1 MLFSLKSRHTL
12 CSYQVVVSTLLTHH
26 QRSFTWQRRKLFLFC
41 LAETKRRLRAPLV
54 SFEFFVQSG
63 TYQTSMIYTIC
74 YNVKLAQ
81 QRKFCTLS
89 KKGQSTPP
97 QGTLMALPVIHCQR
111 VGVIIFMA
119 SIPCDEGS
127 SVNLTGD
134 CFRTLP
140 RGYCIPNDA
149 REISQGQEF
158 CTPRPEGQAQFKFW
172 RLGVPYS
179 CSWDIQRL
187 ESI

>member
-1 MLFSLKSRHTL
+1 MMPHQNIFNSQMLFSLKSRHTL

-63 TYQTSMIYTIC
+63 TYQTLMIYTTC

-89 KKGQSTPP
+89 
-97 QGTLMALPVIHCQR
+97 AR
-111 VGVIIFMA
+111 NGV
-119 SIPCDEGS
+119 SP
-127 SVNLTGD
+127 
-134 CFRTLP
+134 
-140 RGYCIPNDA
+140 A
-149 REISQGQEF
+149 RHSL
-158 CTPRPEGQAQFKFW
+158 PEGWSYYLYGFYSMWW
-172 RLGVPYS
+172 RVISELDRRLFPYTAERILHPRRCKRDFPRAAKPNVNSEGREVPNS